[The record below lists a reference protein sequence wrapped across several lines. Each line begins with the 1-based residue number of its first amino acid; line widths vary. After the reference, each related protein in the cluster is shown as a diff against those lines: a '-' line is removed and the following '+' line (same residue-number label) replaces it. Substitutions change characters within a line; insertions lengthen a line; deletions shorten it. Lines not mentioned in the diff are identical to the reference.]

1 VRLRV
6 RVRARIRLNV
16 GIKIR
21 VEVEIKI
28 SLDKVRDKT
37 ALKTEKKVVS
47 RSVLGL
53 SRGSG

>member
-1 VRLRV
+1 M
-6 RVRARIRLNV
+6 NV
-16 GIKIR
+16 GMKIR

-28 SLDKVRDKT
+28 SLDKT

>member
-1 VRLRV
+1 MRLKV